1 MIAECKGC
9 IIMEMLINGI
19 DASDG
24 DTIESD
30 DDSIL
35 PYLTIEQ
42 KTGNVVSMSKEA
54 ETFYGYATD
63 ELLNM
68 AQIQCGSCN
77 DFQLH
82 RKKDGTIFP
91 VKLHDYAFSL
101 NGEEYS
107 TTIIRQLA
115 ISRNDK

>member
-1 MIAECKGC
+1 
-9 IIMEMLINGI
+9 
-19 DASDG
+19 
-24 DTIESD
+24 
-30 DDSIL
+30 
-35 PYLTIEQ
+35 
-42 KTGNVVSMSKEA
+42 
-54 ETFYGYATD
+54 
-63 ELLNM
+63 M

-91 VKLHDYAFSL
+91 VKLYDYGFSL

-115 ISRNDK
+115 ISRDNK

>member
-1 MIAECKGC
+1 
-9 IIMEMLINGI
+9 MEMLINGI

-77 DFQLH
+77 DFQFH

-107 TTIIRQLA
+107 TTFIRQLT
-115 ISRNDK
+115 ISRDNK